1 MKSNKNSMSYKI
13 ALLSYIAPLAL
24 QISFF
29 VYQVKNKIITLWNVV
44 ATLMLVGIFLNA
56 IRMMINERKEKNQ
69 IAQISDPDIVTGGS
83 TVDYSKPQ
91 KRSKKTIVIFSLI
104 TAVLFGLSALFFNIY
119 NNKSTG
125 LQVVNSVVLSQ
136 DGKKTVT
143 TEETDEGITQTEEEF
158 IEVIVSYEFNGAQK
172 TAKISSKTTSKIYVD
187 ELKICVDET
196 GKFVND
202 YGRVLA
208 WKIEAIIFL
217 IAGILL
223 LLSTIFALGIEF
235 IAGTIFSLIGTALFF
250 FVGSPFIE
258 NILFNDISCFLACFV
273 NIGIYM
279 LLCGFLN
286 LISSKLKPNKQE
298 TPIQSFSIPQNFSE
312 QSYPNQQ
319 NFEPE
324 QNEQEQPQKPI
335 ELKCKNCGS
344 PMSPTDK
351 FCEYCGTKK
360 D

>member
-56 IRMMINERKEKNQ
+56 IRMMISERKEKNQ

-172 TAKISSKTTSKIYVD
+172 TAKI
-187 ELKICVDET
+187 
-196 GKFVND
+196 
-202 YGRVLA
+202 
-208 WKIEAIIFL
+208 
-217 IAGILL
+217 
-223 LLSTIFALGIEF
+223 
-235 IAGTIFSLIGTALFF
+235 
-250 FVGSPFIE
+250 
-258 NILFNDISCFLACFV
+258 
-273 NIGIYM
+273 
-279 LLCGFLN
+279 
-286 LISSKLKPNKQE
+286 
-298 TPIQSFSIPQNFSE
+298 
-312 QSYPNQQ
+312 
-319 NFEPE
+319 
-324 QNEQEQPQKPI
+324 
-335 ELKCKNCGS
+335 
-344 PMSPTDK
+344 
-351 FCEYCGTKK
+351 
-360 D
+360 